1 MVETRLS
8 ARLVNNA
15 DLLDALPGS
24 KIKSNSASDGAAT
37 NASYRL
43 IDMPAESAVKVRNIL
58 AQHRERGIE
67 RACRQ
72 RTVLAIQ
79 GGTDLNFATR
89 PGNDGPELVDPNQKG
104 AKNLGLHLNATL
116 AVTDSGLPL
125 GVLRVGFDST
135 KTRPPD
141 AAARRNTR
149 KLLDGFVDIAKA
161 ASEMSNGTRV
171 IAVCNLE
178 ADCFEM
184 FDAQRRHPQVNLLAR
199 AGHDCELGEHGPNLF
214 TLIGSGAPDG
224 LIDVEIEDL
233 AAHPSRRKRLAN
245 CELRFRRVAMPTT
258 KSAGNSELAKV
269 SAVHVV
275 ETVQPDGEN
284 PAQMCF
290 LTTLNVRSAQ
300 DAAEVIGFYLQRW
313 RIEDFFRVLKP
324 GCRIEFLPFRTADR
338 LQRAVAINAVIAW
351 RIVVMTLLGREVP
364 DHKPELTF
372 ADHELDFLQD
382 YADEHGLPAPDRLG
396 AAVQLVAHLGGYR
409 ARKHD
414 PDSGRQVMWHG
425 QTRLVSA
432 AMGHRIGFKAG
443 RRQTLQKGSGA
454 DAMQELP

>member
-67 RACRQ
+67 RARRQ

-89 PGNDGPELVDPNQKG
+89 PGNAGPEVVDPNRKD
-104 AKNLGLHLNATL
+104 AKSLGLRLNATL

-141 AAARRNTR
+141 AHARRNTR

-161 ASEMSNGTRV
+161 AREVSDGTRV
-171 IAVCNLE
+171 IAVCDLE
-178 ADCFEM
+178 ADSCEM
-184 FDAQRRHPQVNLLAR
+184 FDAQRRHPQIDLLAR

-214 TLIGSGAPDG
+214 ALIGSGAPDG
-224 LIDVEIEDL
+224 LIDVEVEDL
-233 AAHPSRRKRLAN
+233 AARPSRRERLAS

-258 KSAGNSELAKV
+258 KSAADADPAAV
-269 SAVHVV
+269 SVVHVV
-275 ETVQPDGEN
+275 ETAPPRSEN
-284 PAQMCF
+284 PVQWHF
-290 LTTLNVRSAQ
+290 LTNLDVRSAQ
-300 DAAEVIGFYLQRW
+300 DAAEVIGFYLQR
-313 RIEDFFRVLKP
+313 RQIENFFRVLKS
-324 GCRIEFLPFRTADR
+324 GCRAEFLLFRTADR

-351 RIVVMTLLGREVP
+351 RIVVMALLGREAP
-364 DHKPELTF
+364 DCAPELAF
-372 ADHELDFLQD
+372 ADHELDFLQG
-382 YADEHGLPAPDRLG
+382 YAAEHGLPEPDRLS
-396 AAVQLVAHLGGYR
+396 AAVQLVAHLGGFR
-409 ARKHD
+409 DRKHD
-414 PDSGRQVMWHG
+414 SDSGYQVMWHG
-425 QTRLVSA
+425 QTNLGNA
-432 AMGHRIGFKAG
+432 AMGHQIGFKAG
-443 RRQTLQKGSGA
+443 RRQILQKGSGA
-454 DAMQELP
+454 GAMQELP